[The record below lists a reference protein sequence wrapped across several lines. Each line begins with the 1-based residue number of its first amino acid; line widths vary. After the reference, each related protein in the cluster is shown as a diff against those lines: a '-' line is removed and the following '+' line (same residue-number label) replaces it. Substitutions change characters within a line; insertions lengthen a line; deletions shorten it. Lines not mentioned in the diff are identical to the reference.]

1 MIYDAVVITNLPAFY
16 KINLYQAIALKKRL
30 FVIFVG
36 NHSKIRTQDFNSQT
50 IPFPHAFLS
59 KSTYESRA
67 TLPTLLALLKTLN
80 MLQYKKII
88 LGGWDLPEY
97 WLAWLLSP
105 KRKLL
110 LALES
115 GLGESKITGIA
126 ATIKRIFLTR
136 ISGVLASGKPH
147 QALLDA
153 LGYTGLSWLT
163 DGVGLMNPVP
173 VLPRHASFQNR
184 FLYLGRLSKEKNL
197 SILIQAF
204 NQQQDATLTLVGNGA
219 ELDALKALAGPNIQF
234 QSHIPNRELNSVF
247 QQHDALILP
256 SIREPW
262 GLVVEEALFHG
273 LPVLLSN
280 TVGCRELVDRYQC
293 GYLFDPYSQA
303 DLLKQ
308 MQALRENFSIFQN
321 NVAKIDFK
329 QRKMHQVN
337 QFEQALS

>member
-1 MIYDAVVITNLPAFY
+1 MYDAVVITNLPAFY

-36 NHSKIRTQDFNSQT
+36 KHSEIRTQDFNAQT
-50 IPFPHAFLS
+50 IPFQHAFLS
-59 KSTYESRA
+59 KSTYETRS
-67 TLPTLLALLKTLN
+67 TLPTLLALLKTLHK
-80 MLQYKKII
+80 LKYKKIV

-97 WLAWLLSP
+97 WLAWLLNP

-126 ATIKRIFLTR
+126 ATIKRIFLKR

-153 LGYTGLSWLT
+153 LGYTGASWLT

-173 VLPRHASFQNR
+173 VLPRHATCQNR

-197 SILIQAF
+197 DTLIQAV
-204 NQQQDATLTLVGNGA
+204 NQQQDATLTLVGNGP
-219 ELDALKALAGPNIQF
+219 ESEHLKALAGPNIHF
-234 QSHIPNRELNSVF
+234 QSHVPNWELNHVF
-247 QQHDALILP
+247 QQHDVLILP

-293 GYLFDPYSQA
+293 GYLFDPYSQV

-308 MQALRENFSIFQN
+308 MQALCENFSTLQD
-321 NVAKIDFK
+321 NVIKIDFE
-329 QRKMHQVN
+329 QRQAHQVN